1 MNLMLAVRPV
11 RARSWT
17 AKRPS
22 CLRWRVRLASG
33 ASRFLSVP
41 GENIRMPSE
50 SQPAH
55 DSPMTNQEV
64 SVILRNKGQM
74 EHLFVP
80 LISGHVPSERAAQAL
95 APSPMRLVSGFLR
108 LLYDR
113 QSRRLAYQSL
123 DISPTRPTK
132 GEDNHTYR
140 SDINAEQEYV
150 AGREGDLSLSTL

>member
-1 MNLMLAVRPV
+1 
-11 RARSWT
+11 
-17 AKRPS
+17 
-22 CLRWRVRLASG
+22 
-33 ASRFLSVP
+33 
-41 GENIRMPSE
+41 
-50 SQPAH
+50 
-55 DSPMTNQEV
+55 MTNQEV
-64 SVILRNKGQM
+64 SVIEADLHVRDKIQVLAYQEGPRLRNKGQM

-80 LISGHVPSERAAQAL
+80 LISGHVPSERAAEAL

-132 GEDNHTYR
+132 GEDNHIYR